1 MFRTAA
7 PGPLVVTAFNGRVIA
22 LEAQTG
28 RVAWQVQ
35 QTGPLRLEVTE
46 TRVVAGGGDRLG
58 IFDYA
63 TGSVI
68 AQLELSVATL
78 LIAGDRVYVSSSG
91 SLTCVALDTGTILW
105 RNELPGTGYGA
116 AALAVPGH
124 SVQAD
129 FG

>member
-1 MFRTAA
+1 MFRSAA
-7 PGPLVVTAFNGRVIA
+7 PGPLLVTAFNGRVIA
-22 LEAQTG
+22 LEMQTG

-46 TRVVAGGGDRLG
+46 TRVIAGGGERLALY
-58 IFDYA
+58 DYV

-68 AQLELSVATL
+68 AQLDLIVGTL
-78 LIAGDRVYVSSSG
+78 MVVGDRVLVSSSG
-91 SLTCVALDTGTILW
+91 SLTCVALHTGTIVW

-129 FG
+129 Y

>member
-1 MFRTAA
+1 MFRSAA
-7 PGPLVVTAFNGRVIA
+7 PGPLLVTAFNGRVIA
-22 LEAQTG
+22 LEMQTG

-46 TRVVAGGGDRLG
+46 TRVIAGGGERLALY
-58 IFDYA
+58 DYA

-68 AQLELSVATL
+68 AQLDLIVGTL
-78 LIAGDRVYVSSSG
+78 MVVGDRVLVSSSG

-129 FG
+129 Y

>member
-1 MFRTAA
+1 MFRSAA

-22 LEAQTG
+22 LEMQTG

-46 TRVVAGGGDRLG
+46 TRVIAGGGERLG
-58 IFDYA
+58 LYDYV

-68 AQLELSVATL
+68 AQLDLIVGTL
-78 LIAGDRVYVSSSG
+78 MVVGDRVLVSSSG
-91 SLTCVALDTGTILW
+91 SLTCVALHTGTIVW

-129 FG
+129 Y

>member
-1 MFRTAA
+1 MFRSAA
-7 PGPLVVTAFNGRVIA
+7 PSPLVVTAFNGRVIA
-22 LEAQTG
+22 LEAETG

-46 TRVVAGGGDRLG
+46 TRVVAGGGERLA
-58 IFDYA
+58 IYDYA
-63 TGSVI
+63 TGTLI
-68 AQLELSVATL
+68 ARLDMPGHTL
-78 LIAGDRVYVSSSG
+78 LVVGDRVFVSSSG
-91 SLTCVALDTGTILW
+91 SLACVALDSGTIVW

-124 SVQAD
+124 AVQAD